1 MIHAYNEQFLDII
14 QDKVAIMFELA
25 VLEEMLDIDD
35 FSSRFAMSK
44 VAKALEEADPVYALG
59 KSANELLALVIGKDP
74 PDVEIACNVSPE
86 YWLGWVLSYAQWYFA
101 KSYST
106 IIEALPCSRLIC
118 HYFPYH
124 EMDIMHSMDLIG
136 SHLDLEPPLRR
147 IRRAKGWSQADLARL
162 SGVSLRAVKA
172 YEQGSLDISKAQV
185 ETVYRLADTLGC
197 TIGELIDIPSAKRS
211 GPH

>member
-1 MIHAYNEQFLDII
+1 MGGSWLAKEAFM
-14 QDKVAIMFELA
+14 KVR
-25 VLEEMLDIDD
+25 D
-35 FSSRFAMSK
+35 
-44 VAKALEEADPVYALG
+44 
-59 KSANELLALVIGKDP
+59 
-74 PDVEIACNVSPE
+74 
-86 YWLGWVLSYAQWYFA
+86 AQWYFA